1 MSMKEPSNKGSK
13 ATIDEKLERVLDIT
27 DLNIF
32 IGSLKKR
39 EENLIQLLDYNLKFG
54 NSENIDD
61 IKQIK
66 TLHNELFQLE
76 KSREMIEDDLVFKYL
91 DLKVS
96 DLKQKK

>member
-1 MSMKEPSNKGSK
+1 MKEPSNKGSK
-13 ATIDEKLERVLDIT
+13 ATIEEKPERLLDIA

-32 IGSLKKR
+32 IGTLKKR

-61 IKQIK
+61 IKQMK

-76 KSREMIEDDLVFKYL
+76 KSREIIEDDLLFKYS
-91 DLKVS
+91 DLRVS
-96 DLKQKK
+96 DPKQKK